1 MEMESESRNGALEG
15 RSRLARALTLV
26 NECYDNLFEQ
36 APVMLHSIDQ
46 YWNLVGVN
54 RKWLTT
60 FGYEERDVLGRRSV
74 DFLAEDSRALAV
86 SETLPLFWR
95 TGSARSIGYE
105 MVRKDGSV
113 LDVLM
118 DADLDTDS
126 TGTRR
131 TVAAIREN
139 HGQTSWQ
146 SSVAI
151 LQALLRLAGVR
162 RAIQAILAEDSAGV
176 EAPSSKHGDSPKH
189 GDSSKPGD
197 LPGRGVFDR
206 QTQLEDDLMEAVEAA
221 SAAVHTLGSMLADAA
236 QQMENEGGKMVVL
249 AESAVEFG
257 AKLQWLTATEST
269 GTL

>member
-1 MEMESESRNGALEG
+1 MGTGSESQDGALEG

-60 FGYEERDVLGRRSV
+60 LGYEARDVLGRRSIE
-74 DFLAEDSRALAV
+74 FLAADSRALAL

-105 MVRKDGSV
+105 MVRKDGRV

-131 TVAAIREN
+131 TLAAIRET
-139 HGQTSWQ
+139 HGQTSWR
-146 SSVAI
+146 SSAAI
-151 LQALLRLAGVR
+151 LQALLRLAGVKR
-162 RAIQAILAEDSAGV
+162 TIEAMLAEYSAGA
-176 EAPSSKHGDSPKH
+176 EAP
-189 GDSSKPGD
+189 SSKPGD

-206 QTQLEDDLMEAVEAA
+206 QTQLEDDLTEAVEAA

-236 QQMENEGGKMVVL
+236 YQMENEGGKIVIL

-257 AKLQWLTATEST
+257 AKLRWLTATEST
-269 GTL
+269 GAP